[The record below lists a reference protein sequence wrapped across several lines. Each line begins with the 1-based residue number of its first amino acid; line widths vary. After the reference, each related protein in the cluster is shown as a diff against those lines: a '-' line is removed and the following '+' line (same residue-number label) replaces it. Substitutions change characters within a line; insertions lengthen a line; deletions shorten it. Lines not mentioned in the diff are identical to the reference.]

1 MIRKKIFG
9 LTEKQIKQLKDTMDN
24 DPSSRVRMRAHC
36 ILLSN
41 KSYTIKEIT
50 DIHGLHRDTIS
61 SLIDSWNKFGF
72 EGLYDHPRSGRPPKL
87 TEDEKEIAIELLRED
102 PKSIKKVVKRVIDK
116 TGKTI
121 SGDTLKRTAR
131 DAGLTWKRVRKSL
144 KSKQDKKEIEKAK
157 KEIEILEEQQK
168 KGEINLYYFDE
179 SGFDLTP
186 SIPYAWQ
193 PIGINLEIPSS
204 RSPRLNVLGFL
215 DTTNNDFESF
225 IFNCSINSEV
235 VVACF
240 DKFSESLT
248 KKTVVIIDNASTHT
262 SDCFTQKIAEW
273 EGKGLVI
280 KRLPPYSP
288 ELNLIEILW
297 RFIKYQWLPF
307 SAYLSLKN
315 LTKELEKI
323 LSTIGSKHQIN
334 FR

>member
-1 MIRKKIFG
+1 MN
-9 LTEKQIKQLKDTMDN
+9 N

-41 KSYTIKEIT
+41 KKYTIEEIT
-50 DIHGLHRDTIS
+50 NIHGLHRDTVS
-61 SLIDSWNKFGF
+61 SLIDSWTKFGF
-72 EGLYDHPRSGRPPKL
+72 EGLYDQPRSGRPSKL
-87 TEDEKEIAIELLRED
+87 TEDEKEIAIDLLRED
-102 PKSIKKVVKRVIDK
+102 PKSIKKVIERLIVK
-116 TGKTI
+116 TGKKI
-121 SGDTLKRTAR
+121 SAETLKRTAR
-131 DAGLTWKRVRKSL
+131 DAGLSWKRVRKSL
-144 KSKQDKKEIEKAK
+144 KSKQDKKEFEKAK
-157 KEIEILEEQQK
+157 KEIENLEEEQK

-193 PIGINLEIPSS
+193 PIGTNLEIPSS
-204 RSPRLNVLGFL
+204 RSPRINVLGFL
-215 DTTNNDFESF
+215 DTMNNDFESF
-225 IFNCSINSEV
+225 IFNGSVNSEV

-262 SDCFTQKIAEW
+262 SKCFTEKIVEW

-280 KRLPPYSP
+280 KRLPAYSP

-297 RFIKYQWLPF
+297 RFIKYHWLPF
-307 SAYLSLKN
+307 SAYFSHKN

-323 LSTIGSKHQIN
+323 LSTVGSKHQIN
-334 FR
+334 FN